1 MEKIM
6 RKYLILVVIMCYSF
20 VHVNASNPEWVKI
33 NDLRT
38 YNVTFLD
45 GNIWYGNEKNGLTK
59 INLESGTSTI
69 FNSSN
74 SPIPNG
80 VSRFA
85 FDEFKN
91 IWLPRDSFFLVY
103 DNQNWTKVNYDFY
116 NLIENDYDFFAESFS
131 IDKYNNKWLGSQY
144 TGLFKFNDTEWKRY
158 SASNSELN
166 GNWVRRLFPDGN
178 DLWINANDKLVIM
191 DIITEEFTTILTL
204 TYDDYDISIRMPE
217 IFCKDTEGKIWILNP
232 STYFLIYDGE
242 NWDFLRPEL
251 DIPIKN
257 PYLRSMAIDKNNKI
271 WGGVSAAT
279 DNSGIIMYDGM
290 DWNFFKYDVEKF
302 WVYSIAVDDNNN
314 KWFETAIGL
323 YVYREGGVSN
333 DILSLTSVDDALVP
347 KSNGILLSPNPASE
361 YITISKPSE
370 GFEPSEGSDIKIFN
384 TLGECVLNESIHPMT
399 PSHRMNVESLTRGV
413 YYIRIGN
420 QTQMF
425 VKM

>member
-1 MEKIM
+1 MK
-6 RKYLILVVIMCYSF
+6 KYLILVVIMCYTF
-20 VHVNASNPEWVKI
+20 VHVIASNPEWVKI

-80 VSRFA
+80 VSLFA

-116 NLIENDYDFFAESFS
+116 NLIENDYDFFVQSFA
-131 IDKYNNKWLGSQY
+131 IDKYNNKWLGSAY

-158 SASNSELN
+158 SATNSELT
-166 GNWVRRLFPDGN
+166 GNWVRRLFPEGK
-178 DLWINANDKLVIM
+178 DLWINSNDYLNRM
-191 DIITEEFTTILTL
+191 DIMTEEITPFLKLPGDEEIP
-204 TYDDYDISIRMPE
+204 IWMPE
-217 IFCKDTEGKIWILNP
+217 IFCKDTEGKIWIFNR
-232 STYFLIYDGE
+232 STYFLNYDGE
-242 NWDFLRPEL
+242 NWNTLWIDE

-257 PYLRSMAIDKNNKI
+257 PYLMSMAIDKNNKI

-279 DNSGIIMYDGM
+279 DNSGIIMYDGT

-302 WVYSIAVDDNNN
+302 WAYSIAVDDDNH
-314 KWFETAIGL
+314 KWFGTAIGL

-333 DILSLTSVDDALVP
+333 DILSLTSVEDSEVS
-347 KSNGILLSPNPASE
+347 KSNGIILSPNPATE
-361 YITISKPSE
+361 YIEINATINPTVNRRVD
-370 GFEPSEGSDIKIFN
+370 EGSEIKIFN
-384 TLGECVLNESIHPMT
+384 TLGECVLTVETIHELSLQRIDI
-399 PSHRMNVESLTRGV
+399 SHLPRGV
-413 YYIRIGN
+413 YYLRIGS

-425 VKM
+425 VKI